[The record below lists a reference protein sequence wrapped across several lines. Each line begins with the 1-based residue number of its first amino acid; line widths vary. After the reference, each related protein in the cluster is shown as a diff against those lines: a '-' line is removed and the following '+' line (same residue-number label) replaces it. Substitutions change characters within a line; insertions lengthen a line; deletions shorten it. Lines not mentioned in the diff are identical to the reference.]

1 MPLFHM
7 DIASQEVNGARQIEL
22 APTTVSI
29 YIQQLEI
36 KGMLC
41 TTNVS
46 LCQQHLIIGLKN
58 QFLTTKIQLLSNM
71 FSKELHVRSVWA
83 MNLTMHLS
91 LLT

>member
-1 MPLFHM
+1 MYCM
-7 DIASQEVNGARQIEL
+7 DIASQEVNRAKQFEL
-22 APTTVSI
+22 APTSVSI
-29 YIQQLEI
+29 YIQQLVI
-36 KGMLC
+36 KEMLC

-46 LCQQHLIIGLKN
+46 LCQQHLIIGWKN
-58 QFLTTKIQLLSNM
+58 QFLITKIQLLSNM

>member
-1 MPLFHM
+1 MYCM
-7 DIASQEVNGARQIEL
+7 DIASKEVNRAKQIEL
-22 APTTVSI
+22 APTSVSI

-36 KGMLC
+36 KEMLC

-46 LCQQHLIIGLKN
+46 LCQQHLIVGWKN

-71 FSKELHVRSVWA
+71 FSKELHVRSFWA
-83 MNLTMHLS
+83 MNLAMHLS